1 MQENRVSPNY
11 FETTGMRLIQGRP
24 FDERDRENTPRV
36 AIVNRT
42 MAERYYGDRRAVG
55 RHFGYGT
62 PDVEIVGIVEDARVN
77 RVQEAPRPMA
87 FFPMAQEIT
96 AAQTLDVR
104 AIGDLR
110 SIVAEVRRAVI
121 EVDNALPI
129 GGVTLLSDQIAGGL
143 RQERLT
149 AALTSLF
156 GILALGLASLGLF
169 GVMSYTVSRRT
180 TEFGIRMAL
189 GADRRRVLQSVVV
202 EALAVV
208 GWGLAAG
215 LPAVL
220 LASRLVSSL
229 LFGVGPADPTALS
242 ISVILLVSVAVLA
255 SLVPAWRASRVDPMV
270 ALRCE

>member
-1 MQENRVSPNY
+1 
-11 FETTGMRLIQGRP
+11 
-24 FDERDRENTPRV
+24 
-36 AIVNRT
+36 
-42 MAERYYGDRRAVG
+42 
-55 RHFGYGT
+55 
-62 PDVEIVGIVEDARVN
+62 
-77 RVQEAPRPMA
+77 MA